1 MHHKVMNVGKRMMSA
16 APSMVFYNGDGDEM
30 GGWSWG
36 GHRSSDKT
44 FVQYMTLSEDQF
56 EQNDDLVLHFADS
69 DGGREAYLTG
79 MEQADSTPTDVLMT
93 QLNAAVARGRTL
105 AEKDAIGRQFA
116 SEHFQS
122 RQRFYVGY
130 NSETAKLLLADK
142 QGNPRIVLA
151 VMPDGTPRLT
161 FLDAKGRVTYQIPQ
175 STP

>member
-1 MHHKVMNVGKRMMSA
+1 
-16 APSMVFYNGDGDEM
+16 MVFYNGDGDEM

-36 GHRSSDKT
+36 GHRSSDKS

-56 EQNDDLVLHFADS
+56 EQNDDLVLHFSDS
-69 DGGREAYLTG
+69 DRGREAYLTG

-93 QLNAAVARGRTL
+93 QLNAAISHGRTP

-116 SEHFQS
+116 LQHFQTL
-122 RQRFYVGY
+122 QRFYVGY
-130 NSETAKLLLADK
+130 NSDTAKLSLADR
-142 QGNPRIVLA
+142 QGNTRILLA

-161 FLDAKGRVTYQIPQ
+161 FLDAKGKVTYQIPQ

>member
-1 MHHKVMNVGKRMMSA
+1 
-16 APSMVFYNGDGDEM
+16 MVFYNGGGDEM

-36 GHRSSDKT
+36 GQRSSDKT

-69 DGGREAYLTG
+69 DRGREAYLTG

-93 QLNAAVARGRTL
+93 QLNAAVARGRTV
-105 AEKDAIGRQFA
+105 AEKDAIGRHFV
-116 SEHFQS
+116 SEHFQN

-161 FLDAKGRVTYQIPQ
+161 FLDASGRVTYQIPQ